1 MFLEPATPLTH
12 QLSHFSSGTVEGLVW
27 WEIRVCIA
35 PLKMWSESTLWAM
48 CISVHICVGLLSF
61 NQSALFQKTLILL
74 SLSMCE
80 FCVCAGAYIYPCQHS
95 ENYMPLVN
103 ILYSTTNSHEY
114 HLSQRIS
121 SSNGMERKL
130 FSFSNKLPLLN
141 TQIFTIRAFLYYA
154 CKVQLFH
161 LPLLLYS
168 SGRPW
173 QNQCP
178 EFRTLT

>member
-1 MFLEPATPLTH
+1 MVSSQGKKKGKERGNVPWASYIFTH
-12 QLSHFSSGTVEGLVW
+12 HLSHFLSGTVNSLVW
-27 WEIRVCIA
+27 WEISFCIA
-35 PLKMWSESTLWAM
+35 PLKMWCETTLWAV

-114 HLSQRIS
+114 HISQRIS
-121 SSNGMERKL
+121 SSNGMEQKL
-130 FSFSNKLPLLN
+130 FSFPNKLFLLN
-141 TQIFTIRAFLYYA
+141 TDIYHVFVL
-154 CKVQLFH
+154 CL
-161 LPLLLYS
+161 
-168 SGRPW
+168 
-173 QNQCP
+173 
-178 EFRTLT
+178 